1 MIPPFFL
8 LTFYLSPICKVSG
21 FESMNLAIYDSSGK
35 SLNKAYIARSVND
48 TLVLICTIKLGYC
61 NEYTPKLAWVL
72 PASNNRA
79 LIRQFK
85 ENGSDASVRLVVD
98 HLQETDHGQY
108 LCVDKNGNKED
119 SSVTVNLIIK
129 RPFDCGKGVFCDAHC
144 ILERF
149 KCDGVPDCKNG
160 KDEFVTFCG
169 KDACQDKIRC
179 ENGRCIPQSW
189 CCNKSNE
196 NCKRKW
202 EMSKCCPKSRGGMQL
217 DFSTIAGPYHYTDL
231 VFRKYGDSPHN
242 YLNKPQHYSDFNF
255 LQSTVYAVFGC
266 AILIMVIVTI
276 LVVIMQCKLQM
287 HRNVQFPLFQ
297 RQRVYGNNTYHR
309 PLSQE
314 DLMEMVTDRYNRE
327 NRNLC
332 QQQDRARSAG
342 RLLVTYS
349 LNNGV
354 EIIGKPVEPPPY
366 SQQAALPPSDQG
378 PPPPYLPTS
387 TTEEDVR

>member
-1 MIPPFFL
+1 FYKNFGDKIPSSFLQNIKCYFFSLTKYILEKKINQITLITGLFTGHGRFRKHLHKIGLISSESLCRLCQEEEETASYL
-8 LTFYLSPICKVSG
+8 L
-21 FESMNLAIYDSSGK
+21 
-35 SLNKAYIARSVND
+35 
-48 TLVLICTIKLGYC
+48 
-61 NEYTPKLAWVL
+61 
-72 PASNNRA
+72 
-79 LIRQFK
+79 
-85 ENGSDASVRLVVD
+85 
-98 HLQETDHGQY
+98 
-108 LCVDKNGNKED
+108 
-119 SSVTVNLIIK
+119 
-129 RPFDCGKGVFCDAHC
+129 FDCVA
-144 ILERF
+144 IERLRYDIVGTLRPKEIVAQKELVRKVLNLF
-149 KCDGVPDCKNG
+149 RRGASCGYGAVGHGSRAAFPKSKSTHNYNKNNSSKC
-160 KDEFVTFCG
+160 KD
-169 KDACQDKIRC
+169 KKIIIACQDKIRC

-314 DLMEMVTDRYNRE
+314 V
-327 NRNLC
+327 
-332 QQQDRARSAG
+332 
-342 RLLVTYS
+342 
-349 LNNGV
+349 
-354 EIIGKPVEPPPY
+354 
-366 SQQAALPPSDQG
+366 
-378 PPPPYLPTS
+378 
-387 TTEEDVR
+387 